1 MIDFAGAASV
11 IVVAAAVVAVTV
23 RDGRIVAVALLAA
36 LAFAPFASNPPPG
49 GLAVAARIAGALL
62 GAYMVWIAAG
72 SGVRSEGSAIGLPAE
87 MGIASVAFALG
98 WWIAPVNPMPGPVA
112 EQAGGISLLAVAALP
127 LLGRNVFRI
136 GIGAAVLTLGV
147 TILMEAWLSPL
158 PPLAELAGT
167 ALLAA
172 ILGATALLAD
182 PADPA
187 TAVVPARAKARPE
200 GSEMDETAGQRRPTV
215 FELLATREDRPAAGA
230 ARAGSEGEAPEAES
244 LGATESALAESA
256 LAESAPAEA
265 GAGEAAPGEA
275 APGEAAEAAGPSPE
289 APVAEPTEAPP
300 AAKTFF
306 GPGRPPA
313 ISSGSG
319 RPEGPMATRPGAEPE
334 QLEPRRGSLRLPGL
348 RRNPRAGGQ
357 PGGLRGAGSGAA
369 SGDPSRTGEEPPS
382 TDEAAGPGPGAGAI
396 RRRRNPR
403 TGRPLR

>member
-1 MIDFAGAASV
+1 MIDFAGTASV
-11 IVVAAAVVAVTV
+11 VVVAAAVVAVTV

-36 LAFAPFASNPPPG
+36 LALAPFASDPPPG

-87 MGIASVAFALG
+87 IGIAAVAFALG

-172 ILGATALLAD
+172 ILGATALLSD

-187 TAVVPARAKARPE
+187 AAVVPARAKVRPE

-215 FELLATREDRPAAGA
+215 FELLATREDRPATGA

-256 LAESAPAEA
+256 PAEA
-265 GAGEAAPGEA
+265 GPGEA
-275 APGEAAEAAGPSPE
+275 APAEAAPGDAAGPSPE